1 MKLGKR
7 GGDPTS
13 RRRRAP
19 DAALLQAQEIVRRH
33 VAGESVRGIARA
45 VGLAPTSVHC
55 VIAEYRRA
63 KEATPLERE
72 LDPELDALFAKLD
85 DEGMDFEDAR
95 TPEDVMRLDNL
106 QLFRLE
112 RAQLPANHP
121 AIRAWEAA
129 KAAGWNW

>member
-1 MKLGKR
+1 MKFGKR

-13 RRRRAP
+13 RRRRDP

-45 VGLAPTSVHC
+45 VGLAPTSVHR

-63 KEATPLERE
+63 KEATPLER
-72 LDPELDALFAKLD
+72 ELDALFAKLD

-121 AIRAWEAA
+121 TIRAWEAA